1 MTPLRAR
8 MLADL
13 RLGNYAPRTCKIY
26 VQCVA
31 QFAAYFGRPPD
42 ELGKEEVRTYF
53 THLVD
58 EKQISLSSYKQAV
71 SALRF
76 FYGVTLDRQD
86 MIGYIRPPRSERK
99 LPVVLSQEEIRRL
112 FDAVTNTKHKA
123 ALLTAYAGG
132 LRAGEVVGLRIE
144 DIDSERMLIHVR
156 LGKGRK
162 DRTVMLSPHLLEAL
176 RHYVREFRPTV
187 WLFPGRNDEKPL
199 SVRSL
204 QHVCAKARAKAGL
217 RKHVTTH
224 TLRHSFATH
233 LLEAGTD
240 LRVIQT
246 LLGHGSV
253 RTTQIYTHVST
264 HRLRSVRSPLDL
276 LQETTAAP

>member
-31 QFAAYFGRPPD
+31 DFAAHFGRPPD
-42 ELGKEEVRTYF
+42 ELGKEDVRAYF
-53 THLVD
+53 TYLVD
-58 EKQISLSSYKQAV
+58 EKRISLSAFKQIV

-86 MIGYIRPPRSERK
+86 MIGYIRPPRSTRK
-99 LPVVLSQEEIRRL
+99 LPVVLSQGEVRRL

-132 LRAGEVVGLRIE
+132 LRVSEVVGLRIE
-144 DIDSERMLIHVR
+144 DIDSDRMLIHVR
-156 LGKGRK
+156 QGKGRK
-162 DRTVMLSPHLLEAL
+162 DRSVMLSPHLLETL
-176 RHYVREFRPTV
+176 RLYVHEFRPTR
-187 WLFPGRNDEKPL
+187 WLFPGSNYEKPL
-199 SVRSL
+199 TTRTL
-204 QHVCAKARAKAGL
+204 QKVCTRARQKAGIQ
-217 RKHVTTH
+217 KHVTTH

-240 LRVIQT
+240 LRIIQT